1 MPTLTKRRRGNTLL
15 NERRMFRRCETI
27 DQPFLNKKQKGFF
40 IMVNFEELKKLSE
53 EILKLNKHL
62 DERVHTLE
70 ERQGKT
76 ETKISQGGPIAAEA
90 RAELE
95 TINAKI
101 SNEIKDYKKLVL
113 EQREAQLASQRPPV
127 PGGYPGSSAGAW
139 KAPATKA
146 LEKWI
151 RKGGDSSVLS
161 MDERRLIDFNHMDY
175 DQFTVE
181 QKVMVSAAAD
191 LGGFFAGTD
200 LSDKFIQ
207 KLFLISP
214 LRGYAD
220 TQTIGG
226 EKLLIPSEG
235 STDTNIFWSDEQTG
249 FQASTD
255 PTLGMI
261 EVYARELNGY
271 LKLSKQNLED
281 SVFDVEAYILKRLT
295 RQFAQKEGLAF
306 ISGDGVARP
315 EGILTNAALASTGMN
330 IYTTPSADSQ
340 LLKSNHIINLMHA
353 GKSGYRATGTWLM
366 SNSTI
371 GICRLFADTTT
382 RPLWTMFGDEFRET
396 LFGRPI
402 VEMPDMPN
410 QGGTFPAFTAG
421 QLPIVF
427 GDIGQG
433 YQIVDRVGLTF
444 QTLKELFAIQN
455 QVAYLARVRV
465 GGKVVLPEAISV
477 LKVG

>member
-1 MPTLTKRRRGNTLL
+1 MAY
-15 NERRMFRRCETI
+15 
-27 DQPFLNKKQKGFF
+27 
-40 IMVNFEELKKLSE
+40 E
-53 EILKLNKHL
+53 EIKLLTEEISKLNHSL
-62 DERVHTLE
+62 DERVRAVE
-70 ERQGKT
+70 ERQDKT

-90 RAELE
+90 RNELMA
-95 TINAKI
+95 INTKI
-101 SNEIKDYKKLVL
+101 SEEIKQYKKLVL
-113 EQREAQLASQRPPV
+113 EQKEALLAAQRPPV
-127 PGGYPGSSAGAW
+127 PGGYLGSSAGAW

-146 LEKWI
+146 LEKWM
-151 RKGGDSSVLS
+151 RKSGDITALTT
-161 MDERRLIDFNHMDY
+161 DERALISFNHMDY
-175 DQFTVE
+175 DQFTPE
-181 QKVMVSAAAD
+181 QKVLVSAAAD

-214 LRGYAD
+214 LRQYAD

-235 STDTNIFWSDEQTG
+235 GTDTGIFWTDEQTG

-255 PTLGMI
+255 PTLGMVEI
-261 EVYARELNGY
+261 YARELSGY
-271 LKLSKQNLED
+271 LKLSRQNLED
-281 SVFDVEAYILKRLT
+281 SVFDIEAFILKRLT
-295 RQFAQKEGLAF
+295 RQFAQKEGTAF
-306 ISGDGVARP
+306 LLGDGVARP
-315 EGILTNAALASTGMN
+315 EGILTVAALASYGGMN
-330 IYTTPSADSQ
+330 GLVGSDTSTHKITPAD
-340 LLKSNHIINLMHA
+340 IISLMHV
-353 GKSGYRATGTWLM
+353 GKSGYRPTASWLM
-366 SNSTI
+366 SNATI
-371 GICRLFADTTT
+371 GALRLFADSTT

-410 QGGTFPAFTAG
+410 PTTAPNIYTAG
-421 QLPIVF
+421 QFSVIF

-444 QTLKELFAIQN
+444 QTLKELYAIQN

-477 LKVG
+477 LKMG

>member
-1 MPTLTKRRRGNTLL
+1 MAY
-15 NERRMFRRCETI
+15 EE
-27 DQPFLNKKQKGFF
+27 LNK
-40 IMVNFEELKKLSE
+40 LTD
-53 EILKLNKHL
+53 EIQKLNKHL
-62 DERVHTLE
+62 DERVKTLE
-70 ERQGKT
+70 ERQSKT

-90 RAELE
+90 RKELE

-101 SNEIKDYKKLVL
+101 SAEIKEYKKLVL
-113 EQREAQLASQRPPV
+113 EQKETMLAAQRPPV
-127 PGGYPGSSAGAW
+127 PGGYPGSAAGSY

-146 LEKWI
+146 IEKWM
-151 RKGGDSSVLS
+151 RKGGDASALTREELS
-161 MDERRLIDFNHMDY
+161 LVSFNHMDY
-175 DQFTVE
+175 DQFTPE

-214 LRGYAD
+214 LRAYAD
-220 TQTIGG
+220 VQTIGG

-235 STDTNIFWSDEQTG
+235 ATDTNIFWSDEQTG
-249 FQASTD
+249 FTASPD
-255 PTLGMI
+255 PNLGMI
-261 EVYARELNGY
+261 EIFARELNGY
-271 LKLSKQNLED
+271 LKLSRQNLED
-281 SVFDVEAYILKRLT
+281 SVFDVEGYILKRLT
-295 RQFAQKEGLAF
+295 RQFAQKEGVAF
-306 ISGDGVARP
+306 INGNGVARP
-315 EGILTNAALASTGMN
+315 EGILTVAAITSPVAGGMN
-330 IYTTPSADSQ
+330 QFLGTSASHLLLPSDLIS
-340 LLKSNHIINLMHA
+340 LMHV

-382 RPLWTMFGDEFRET
+382 RPLWTVFGDEFRET

-410 QGGTFPAFTAG
+410 QAGTFPAFTAG
-421 QLPIVF
+421 QFPVIF

-455 QVAYLARVRV
+455 QVAFLARQRV

-477 LKVG
+477 LKMI

>member
-1 MPTLTKRRRGNTLL
+1 MAYEELAKLT
-15 NERRMFRRCETI
+15 ETI
-27 DQPFLNKKQKGFF
+27 QTLNR
-40 IMVNFEELKKLSE
+40 
-53 EILKLNKHL
+53 HL
-62 DERVHTLE
+62 DERVKTLE
-70 ERQGKT
+70 ERQEKT

-90 RAELE
+90 RQELE
-95 TINAKI
+95 KINAKI
-101 SNEIKDYKKLVL
+101 SAEIKEYKKIVA
-113 EQREAQLASQRPPV
+113 EQKEQLLAAQRPPV
-127 PGGYPGSSAGAW
+127 AGGYPGSMSGSY
-139 KAPATKA
+139 KPPATKA
-146 LEKWI
+146 LEKWM
-151 RKGGDSSVLS
+151 RKGGDSSALTREELS
-161 MDERRLIDFNHMDY
+161 YVSFNHMDY
-175 DQFTVE
+175 DQFTPE

-214 LRGYAD
+214 LRADAD

-235 STDTNIFWSDEQTG
+235 ATDTNIFWSDEQTG
-249 FQASTD
+249 YQASPD
-255 PTLGMI
+255 PNLGMI
-261 EVYARELNGY
+261 EVWARELNGY
-271 LKLSKQNLED
+271 LKISRQNLED
-281 SVFDVEAYILKRLT
+281 SVFDVEGYILKRLT
-295 RQFAQKEGLAF
+295 RQFAQKEGAAF
-306 ISGDGVARP
+306 IGGNGVARP
-315 EGILTNAALASTGMN
+315 EGILTVAAITSPVAGGMN
-330 IYTTPSADSQ
+330 QFVGTDTSTHKLLPSDLIS
-340 LLKSNHIINLMHA
+340 LMHV

-382 RPLWTMFGDEFRET
+382 RPLWTVFGDEFRET

-421 QLPIVF
+421 QFPIIF
-427 GDIGQG
+427 GDIAQG

-444 QTLKELFAIQN
+444 QTLKELYAIQN
-455 QVAYLARVRV
+455 QVAFLARQRV

>member
-1 MPTLTKRRRGNTLL
+1 MAY
-15 NERRMFRRCETI
+15 EE
-27 DQPFLNKKQKGFF
+27 LNK
-40 IMVNFEELKKLSE
+40 LTD
-53 EILKLNKHL
+53 EIQKLNKHL
-62 DERVHTLE
+62 DERVKTLE
-70 ERQGKT
+70 ERQSKT

-90 RAELE
+90 RQELE
-95 TINAKI
+95 KINAKI
-101 SNEIKDYKKLVL
+101 SAEIKEYKRLVA
-113 EQREAQLASQRPPV
+113 EQKEQLLAAQRPPV
-127 PGGYPGSSAGAW
+127 PGGYPGSAAGSY
-139 KAPATKA
+139 KPPATKA
-146 LEKWI
+146 LEKWM
-151 RKGGDSSVLS
+151 RKGGDVTALT

-175 DQFTVE
+175 DQFTPE

-200 LSDKFIQ
+200 LSDKFIA

-214 LRGYAD
+214 LRAYAD
-220 TQTIGG
+220 VQQIGG

-235 STDTNIFWSDEQTG
+235 ATDTNIFWSDEQTG
-249 FQASTD
+249 YVASPD
-255 PTLGMI
+255 PNLGMVEI
-261 EVYARELNGY
+261 FARELNGY
-271 LKLSKQNLED
+271 LKLSRQNLED
-281 SVFDVEAYILKRLT
+281 SVFDVESFILKRLT
-295 RQFAQKEGLAF
+295 RQFAQKEGTAF
-306 ISGDGVARP
+306 ILGNGIARP
-315 EGILTNAALASTGMN
+315 EGILTVAAITSPAYGGMN
-330 IYTTPSADSQ
+330 GLLGTSASHLLLPSDLIS
-340 LLKSNHIINLMHA
+340 LMHV

-382 RPLWTMFGDEFRET
+382 RPLWTVFGDEFRET

-421 QLPIVF
+421 QFPVIF

-455 QVAYLARVRV
+455 QVAFLARQRV

-477 LKVG
+477 LKMI